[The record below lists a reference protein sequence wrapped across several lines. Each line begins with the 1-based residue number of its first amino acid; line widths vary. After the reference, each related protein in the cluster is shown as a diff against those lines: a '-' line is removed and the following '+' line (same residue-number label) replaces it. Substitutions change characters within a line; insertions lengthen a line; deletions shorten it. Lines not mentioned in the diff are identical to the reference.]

1 MAADYL
7 AFAYA
12 LEPGA
17 AGAARDAAQALT
29 DVGWVLRWRRPG
41 LEVWT
46 QGRPE
51 IPVSGDPAGTTV
63 IIGHR
68 FDGSESAA
76 SDADDPRAATSALSN
91 ARRLI
96 GQSWGAYVAL
106 LRDPT
111 GASWILR
118 DPTGAH
124 DALTWTREGLAL
136 VASDIALAPARLRP
150 RHLSLDWDVITDF
163 VRRPVSTSARS
174 PLTGLHAVAPGDLH
188 PLGEGPD
195 RAVACWRPQT
205 WARRA
210 RRLDPQAP
218 EQLKRAV
225 ETAVNRTFAA
235 YERCLVEV
243 SGGLDSAVV
252 ALTADRL
259 GWGGKVAGVLHF
271 YGDRRE
277 ADERSWAQLVRDRL
291 GCWTPDQPLALPAL
305 EEADF
310 AIFSE
315 RARPTLNALDLNR
328 DRATAH
334 MAQALSADVLVTGK
348 GGDAVFFQH
357 PTAMLLA
364 DHLAACGLR
373 HAFGRVARD
382 VARRLRRSVWSVAFE
397 ACGMIGRR
405 RAGEEPPSPL
415 LGARARA
422 TPQGPAHP
430 WLTDL
435 AGLPPGKRYQL
446 EGLALTQVHRGA
458 SRYGGLVDVVH
469 PLMAQP
475 VLEAALAIPTWELA
489 RGGRDRGL
497 ERALFA
503 DRVPPEILNRQSKA
517 EMSSFYARTVA
528 ANLPFLRGYLL
539 DGCLCDA
546 EVLDRVALERALR
559 EDALIQAPDSTA
571 VLSAAAIE
579 AWIRHWQARVPDGR
593 LARRAES

>member
-174 PLTGLHAVAPGDLH
+174 PPDGAACGRAGRPASAWRRPGPRRGLLAPADMGA
-188 PLGEGPD
+188 PCATAGCASSGP
-195 RAVACWRPQT
+195 AQ
-205 WARRA
+205 ARR
-210 RRLDPQAP
+210 
-218 EQLKRAV
+218 
-225 ETAVNRTFAA
+225 
-235 YERCLVEV
+235 
-243 SGGLDSAVV
+243 
-252 ALTADRL
+252 
-259 GWGGKVAGVLHF
+259 
-271 YGDRRE
+271 GDRR
-277 ADERSWAQLVRDRL
+277 
-291 GCWTPDQPLALPAL
+291 
-305 EEADF
+305 
-310 AIFSE
+310 
-315 RARPTLNALDLNR
+315 RPNL
-328 DRATAH
+328 
-334 MAQALSADVLVTGK
+334 
-348 GGDAVFFQH
+348 
-357 PTAMLLA
+357 
-364 DHLAACGLR
+364 
-373 HAFGRVARD
+373 
-382 VARRLRRSVWSVAFE
+382 
-397 ACGMIGRR
+397 
-405 RAGEEPPSPL
+405 
-415 LGARARA
+415 
-422 TPQGPAHP
+422 
-430 WLTDL
+430 
-435 AGLPPGKRYQL
+435 
-446 EGLALTQVHRGA
+446 
-458 SRYGGLVDVVH
+458 
-469 PLMAQP
+469 
-475 VLEAALAIPTWELA
+475 
-489 RGGRDRGL
+489 RGL
-497 ERALFA
+497 
-503 DRVPPEILNRQSKA
+503 
-517 EMSSFYARTVA
+517 
-528 ANLPFLRGYLL
+528 
-539 DGCLCDA
+539 
-546 EVLDRVALERALR
+546 
-559 EDALIQAPDSTA
+559 
-571 VLSAAAIE
+571 
-579 AWIRHWQARVPDGR
+579 
-593 LARRAES
+593 